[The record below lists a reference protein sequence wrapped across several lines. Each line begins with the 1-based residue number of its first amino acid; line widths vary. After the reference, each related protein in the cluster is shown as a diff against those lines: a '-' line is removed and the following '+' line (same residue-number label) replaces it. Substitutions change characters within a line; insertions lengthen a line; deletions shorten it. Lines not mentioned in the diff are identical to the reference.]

1 MPGELASSE
10 FYVDRPPIESQC
22 YQEIVRLGAPIRIKA
37 PQKMGKTRP
46 IDRILLCAA
55 DGRYRTVRLNLV
67 EPDRGTI
74 ADLNKF
80 LRWFCCR
87 VTRLLTN
94 GRKTKGDRF

>member
-1 MPGELASSE
+1 MSW
-10 FYVDRPPIESQC
+10 
-22 YQEIVRLGAPIRIKA
+22 
-37 PQKMGKTRP
+37 GKTQP

-67 EPDRGTI
+67 EPDRATI

-94 GRKTKGDRF
+94 GRKTTGDRFSNLTIDKRLSSPPRDLPFITELP